1 MKENRIVV
9 REKGKKVEVQLGFLQ
24 VSCPPLI
31 FIVII
36 ISTAS
41 SKVINF
47 RGFEIQIQLQ
57 VHHVYEVALLLRR
70 DKFSAQPKLFA
81 QIDSQV

>member
-1 MKENRIVV
+1 MV
-9 REKGKKVEVQLGFLQ
+9 REKGKKKVEVQLGFLQ

-31 FIVII
+31 VII

-41 SKVINF
+41 SNVINF

-70 DKFSAQPKLFA
+70 DKFSAQPKLYG